1 MFITSREMRRIELN
15 SRWLGFEEDFMMENA
30 GAGVARVVIE
40 EYSPN
45 DVLVVCGTGGNGGD
59 GFVTARHLDSEG
71 VDVEVL
77 LVGRC
82 EAVKNE
88 AAKLNLRRLDRAGIP
103 VKEVRDSED
112 LESVD
117 FERDVVV
124 DALLGFG
131 IRGRLREPV
140 RSAVLRINEA
150 SRAGARVVSID
161 VPTGLDPDSGEA
173 PDVAVEADLVVSIH
187 RHKRGVRKLRD
198 VFLRRVN
205 AGIPKIAEQ
214 ICGPGDLIASDIL
227 RRDPWSHKGHHGRV
241 LIIGGSRKY
250 IGAPQLAARGALRA
264 GADLVFLLTVDTVP
278 KNDPNVIY
286 RTVSA
291 ERLVPEH
298 LEEADLEDVDTV
310 LVGPGLG
317 ADADSVGI
325 LKELAESFDGVIVV
339 DADGLRGISE
349 VNVDD
354 KFVLTPHA
362 GEFRREFG
370 KELGRSL
377 EDRSEVVRRVS
388 EELGCTILLK
398 GRVDVIGSPDGE
410 IRWNV
415 TGTPAMTVGGTGDVL
430 AGVIAGVAA
439 QCREGF
445 EAACIGAFVV
455 GSAGCL
461 AERKL
466 SQGLTAEDV
475 AEYVPKVLK
484 NPWAAEPEFITEVR
498 LG

>member
-1 MFITSREMRRIELN
+1 MSITSREMRRIELN

-40 EYSPN
+40 EYLPD
-45 DVLVVCGTGGNGGD
+45 DVLVACGTGGNGGD

-77 LVGRC
+77 LVGRR

-88 AAKLNLRRLDRAGIP
+88 AAELNLRRLDRAGIP
-103 VKEVRDSED
+103 VREVRDSKD
-112 LESVD
+112 LEGVD
-117 FERDVVV
+117 FERDVII

-140 RSAVLRINEA
+140 RSVVTRINEA
-150 SRAGARVVSID
+150 SRAGTRVVSID
-161 VPTGLDPDSGEA
+161 VPTGLDPDTGEA

-205 AGIPKIAEQ
+205 AGIPAIAER
-214 ICGPGDLIASDIL
+214 ICGPGDLITSDVW
-227 RRDPWSHKGHHGRV
+227 RRDPWSHKGQHGRV
-241 LIIGGSRKY
+241 LIVGGSREY
-250 IGAPQLAARGALRA
+250 VGAPQLAARGALRA
-264 GADLVFLLTVDTVP
+264 GVDLVFLLTVDAVP

-286 RTVSA
+286 RTVPE
-291 ERLVPEH
+291 ERLEPKH
-298 LEEADLEDVDTV
+298 LDEVDLEDVDAV
-310 LVGPGLG
+310 VVGPGLG

-325 LKELAESFDGVIVV
+325 LRELEGSFDGVIVV
-339 DADGLRGISE
+339 DADGLRGISR

-354 KFVLTPHA
+354 RFVLTPHA
-362 GEFRREFG
+362 GEFKREFG
-370 KELGRSL
+370 KEPGNSL
-377 EDRSEVVRRVS
+377 EDRSEAVRRVS
-388 EELGCTILLK
+388 EELGCTVLLK

-410 IRWNV
+410 VRWNV

-430 AGVIAGVAA
+430 AGVVAGVAA
-439 QCREGF
+439 RCKEGF

-475 AEYVPKVLK
+475 AEYVPKVLR
-484 NPWAAEPEFITEVR
+484 NPWAAEPEAVAEVR
-498 LG
+498 RS

>member
-1 MFITSREMRRIELN
+1 MFITSKEMRRIELN

-30 GAGVARVVIE
+30 GAGVARVVIG

-71 VDVEVL
+71 VDVDVL
-77 LVGRC
+77 LVGRR
-82 EAVKNE
+82 EAIKNE
-88 AAKLNLRRLDRAGIP
+88 AAELNLRRLDRAGIP
-103 VKEVRDSED
+103 VQEVRDSED

-150 SRAGARVVSID
+150 SRAGTRVVSID
-161 VPTGLDPDSGEA
+161 IPTGLDPDSGET

-205 AGIPKIAEQ
+205 AGIPEIAER
-214 ICGPGDLIASDIL
+214 ICGPGDLITSDIW
-227 RRDPWSHKGHHGRV
+227 RRDPWSHKGQHGRV

-250 IGAPQLAARGALRA
+250 VGAPQLAARGALRA
-264 GADLVFLLTVDTVP
+264 GVDLVFLLTVDAVP

-286 RTVSA
+286 RAVPA
-291 ERLVPEH
+291 ERLEPEH
-298 LEEADLEDVDTV
+298 LDEVDLEGVDTV
-310 LVGPGLG
+310 VVGPGLG

-325 LKELAESFDGVIVV
+325 LRELAESFDGMIIV
-339 DADGLRGISE
+339 DADGLRGISG

-354 KFVLTPHA
+354 RFVLTPHA

-370 KELGRSL
+370 EELGRSL
-377 EDRSEVVRRVS
+377 EDRSEAVRRVS

-430 AGVIAGVAA
+430 AGVVAGVAA
-439 QCREGF
+439 RCREGF

-461 AERKL
+461 AERRL

-475 AEYVPKVLK
+475 AEYVPKVLR
-484 NPWAAEPEFITEVR
+484 NPWAAEPEAVTEVR
-498 LG
+498 RD